1 MTDVFHYDVATSS
14 SSEDIWPE
22 TENEMPFDLQNFDV
36 DEFLDLQSDIT
47 GSEIDVNRLLGN
59 RVDPLTSEPIQPV
72 SPNSSVNSEGSTES
86 GYTSQ
91 ELQTV
96 QSDQTC
102 QELQAPD
109 IICQQLFEN
118 TNNFDQNK
126 CELSKSPI
134 ITYAVISENF
144 PNFNQTKTTQQRA
157 GIEPVVCGN
166 QPDFD
171 LFDNDSDFE
180 DDIDQFQPIEQQLHF
195 SGSKSSTL
203 PTVYV
208 VAKNH
213 NSGNSFTE
221 EERSLLAKE
230 GVSLPENL
238 PLTKME
244 ERVLKKVRRKIRNR
258 QSAQCSRQKKKDYVV
273 NLENRVKKCTDDNS
287 ELQRKVTRLE
297 MQNSTLMKQLSH
309 LQAMLSNTG
318 KSYAGKSL
326 NATTGTC
333 LMMVVFSCCFL
344 MIPNTHQSTLQNESP
359 EIVSYNNLASSV
371 VSRTLLGDEE
381 LESDDSRNKIIAING
396 NNFEDSQFDGKIAD
410 FKAGIIGRLQ
420 QDIIE
425 SRVNKVEVLSDS
437 NEVLGL
443 RDEEILPK
451 HPGINSN
458 HSKRTLV
465 KVSQK
470 KSDL

>member
-1 MTDVFHYDVATSS
+1 MTDVFHYDVATSN
-14 SSEDIWPE
+14 SSEDIWPQI
-22 TENEMPFDLQNFDV
+22 ENEMPFDLQNFDV
-36 DEFLDLQSDIT
+36 NEFLDLQSDIT

-59 RVDPLTSEPIQPV
+59 RVDPLTSDPNQPL
-72 SPNSSVNSEGSTES
+72 SPNSSVNSEGSVES

-96 QSDQTC
+96 QSDQTY

-109 IICQQLFEN
+109 TICQQLFEN
-118 TNNFDQNK
+118 NNNFDQNK

-144 PNFNQTKTTQQRA
+144 PNFNQTKTPQQTA
-157 GIEPVVCGN
+157 WIEPVVCEN
-166 QPDFD
+166 QP
-171 LFDNDSDFE
+171 DNDSDFE
-180 DDIDQFQPIEQQLHF
+180 DDIDQYQPIEQQLNF

-273 NLENRVKKCTDDNS
+273 NLESRVKKCTDDNS

-344 MIPNTHQSTLQNESP
+344 MIPNSQQSTYRNESP
-359 EIVSYNNLASSV
+359 ETVSYNKLASSV

-396 NNFEDSQFDGKIAD
+396 NEFEDPQFDGKIAD

-437 NEVLGL
+437 NEDPGL

-465 KVSQK
+465 KVSEK